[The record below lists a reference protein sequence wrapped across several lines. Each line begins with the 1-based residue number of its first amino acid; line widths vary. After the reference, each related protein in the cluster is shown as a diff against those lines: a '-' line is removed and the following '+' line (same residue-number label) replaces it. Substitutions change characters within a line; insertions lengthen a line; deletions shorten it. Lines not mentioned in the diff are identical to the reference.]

1 MSGWQTQGPPPGA
14 AQAPAAAEHRRH
26 AGLARRA
33 LAHVLRLLL
42 VLAVVLLPTSAPT
55 GSALAWTLP
64 GRTPAPSAP
73 APSTP
78 RNQEVAPPAA
88 VQQLGAAL
96 AERQPRITILEPA
109 DGGLLPEGPWT
120 LRLQVDDWPL
130 VDAGRLGLGPHL
142 LVQLDDDLPTPLV
155 STSVAMPALS
165 PGSHRLT
172 VMAARPWGE
181 VVKRPGAFQ
190 QIRLHRVSP
199 NALALPAPG
208 SPQLLPVS
216 PLGRSASEPVLLD
229 WLLIDAPLQNLRA
242 DDARWRLRV
251 TINGDSFLVDQQTPL
266 WLKGWKSGSNAVLL
280 ELVDGRG
287 EPLNP
292 PFNSLVREVV
302 LQPGANR
309 PAWMGERLSDADLAQ
324 LLGQTPLETL
334 PAAATE
340 QPAAPT
346 AAAVQPPAPPAAP
359 PATAAKPEPAPPL
372 QAPAPPAPNP
382 ESPQEIP
389 VSKPPANA
397 PLEGA
402 TKPPAL
408 GDSAVAPEAEA
419 PEQIKVAAADDPDPT
434 PVSAPEPIEA
444 PAAPPAT
451 ASPPAP
457 LTPVASNTP
466 PEPAAPA
473 AETASPTGASPIP
486 APAGDSP
493 SASLEAAKPEP
504 PPPSS
509 GAMRPAREEVNPDG
523 TLIRPS
529 RRNPLQVLRERLNR

>member
-242 DDARWRLRV
+242 DEARWRLRV

-302 LQPGANR
+302 LQPGASR
-309 PAWMGERLSDADLAQ
+309 PAWMGDRLSDADLAQ
-324 LLGQTPLETL
+324 LLGQAPLET
-334 PAAATE
+334 PAAAE

-346 AAAVQPPAPPAAP
+346 AAAAQPSAPPPAP
-359 PATAAKPEPAPPL
+359 AAKTEPAPIP
-372 QAPAPPAPNP
+372 APAPPTPNP
-382 ESPQEIP
+382 GSPQEIFD
-389 VSKPPANA
+389 SKPPAKA
-397 PLEGA
+397 PSPQAGA
-402 TKPPAL
+402 TTPQAPA
-408 GDSAVAPEAEA
+408 GDGAVAPEAEA
-419 PEQIKVAAADDPDPT
+419 PERIAVAAADDPEPA
-434 PVSAPEPIEA
+434 PISAPETTEA
-444 PAAPPAT
+444 PAAAPAT

-504 PPPSS
+504 PPPASR
-509 GAMRPAREEVNPDG
+509 AMRPAREEVNPDG

-529 RRNPLQVLRERLNR
+529 RRNPLQALRERLNR